1 MPASINTYL
10 KNLSYSFYLKKN
22 SEEIKKI
29 DASIKHIL
37 ANLNKE
43 LGLLTN
49 RIFVFGSYS
58 RDTILPRS
66 IDAKSDI
73 DIMVVFNHT
82 AYERT
87 PETYRLWLK
96 NFGDKYYKNRYGSEV
111 IKSFPTVTIKLG
123 NIHYDLVP
131 AKEEMFCYSKIL
143 YIPSAYGWQT
153 TDPNDVKVKLT
164 EANTT
169 YNQIVRPIVR
179 LMKAWNCS
187 NGYPFDSYELEL
199 FIINLNFFG
208 DNVQEGFFYAVNQ
221 IILKSND
228 SITKRNKVKSL
239 QYNIAK
245 VKDYLEKY
253 DEISAKYWLHKV
265 LPKP

>member
-1 MPASINTYL
+1 MSASINTYL
-10 KNLSYSFYLKKN
+10 KHLSYSFYLKRN

-29 DASIKHIL
+29 DASVKNIL
-37 ANLNKE
+37 VNLNKE
-43 LGLLTN
+43 LGVLTDS
-49 RIFVFGSYS
+49 IFVFGSYS

-66 IDAKSDI
+66 IDEKSDI

-82 AYERT
+82 DYERT

-111 IKSFPTVTIKLG
+111 IKSFPTVTIRLG

-131 AKEEMFCYSKIL
+131 AKEERYYSSEIL
-143 YIPSAYGWQT
+143 YIPSNCGWQI

-164 EANTT
+164 EVNTT

-199 FIINLNFFG
+199 FIIDLNFFG

-221 IILKSND
+221 IASKSND
-228 SITKRNKVKSL
+228 SLTKRNKVKSL
-239 QYNIAK
+239 QYNISK
-245 VKDYLEKY
+245 VKEYLEKY
-253 DEISAKYWLHKV
+253 DVISAKYWLHRV